1 MTPKQKKDLL
11 TRLLVIGVIALL
23 LVIAFD
29 VRTSTISHRVQSVT
43 REILAPVQKWSINT
57 MTWWRDTFETIKS
70 FQNIREENASLKEH
84 NTLLIQAYSQL
95 ETVQAENE
103 RLRKD
108 LEYKKQHPQYE
119 IVIAKIIGWPLS
131 GRAGNFILGLGKKDG
146 IDVDMV
152 AVTPTGILGKIVH
165 VTDNTAE
172 LMLLT
177 NSSSSIGARIM
188 PAGYLCVINGQ
199 GAEESDLKLT
209 FLAIEAEIEIGDP
222 VFTSGLSD
230 FYPEGLAI
238 GTIKEI
244 EMDPSGMHK
253 TALVEPS
260 VSFSTI
266 FEVMVLSDIKEV
278 EPIIP
283 AKDEVSQP

>member
-131 GRAGNFILGLGKKDG
+131 GLDGNFMLGFGKKD
-146 IDVDMV
+146 
-152 AVTPTGILGKIVH
+152 
-165 VTDNTAE
+165 
-172 LMLLT
+172 
-177 NSSSSIGARIM
+177 
-188 PAGYLCVINGQ
+188 
-199 GAEESDLKLT
+199 
-209 FLAIEAEIEIGDP
+209 
-222 VFTSGLSD
+222 
-230 FYPEGLAI
+230 
-238 GTIKEI
+238 
-244 EMDPSGMHK
+244 
-253 TALVEPS
+253 
-260 VSFSTI
+260 
-266 FEVMVLSDIKEV
+266 
-278 EPIIP
+278 
-283 AKDEVSQP
+283 